1 MAVCTSSSNIFA
13 FKISLEDWNQTD
25 EGHFISLPFATSAP
39 NQSLMKMLQWRLDVY
54 PKGGSEREGTKYV
67 EVYLVQEDLPHD
79 LDIGQFQVEA
89 AFRFPPKDCVW
100 PISARSFTRF
110 HSSVFVKNSTIDDV
124 GLTMTDEVGIVEDRA
139 VDGILTL
146 EFEMRTF
153 KAPWTKFKYSRGSEE
168 IVRNFLRLDSADGD
182 VKLISEG
189 REIPCHKFLLIT
201 QSPVFRAM
209 FDMNSMENKT
219 NTVKILDSSP
229 DVVEELVKY
238 LYEGT
243 LSGAKS
249 VELMFG
255 LLNLAEKYQM
265 GLLTAESLDV
275 LIDIMD
281 VDNILK
287 IYAVV
292 DKLDLTELDVTDLI
306 IDFMKNN
313 IDVIVDKEDWSSFLS
328 DYPSLMKDFV
338 LNLTKALKQAQDN

>member
-13 FKISLEDWNQTD
+13 FKISLEDWNQTA
-25 EGHFISLPFATSAP
+25 EGHFLSLPFATSAP
-39 NQSLMKMLQWRLDVY
+39 NQSLMKMIQWRLDIY
-54 PKGGSEREGTKYV
+54 PKGESEREGTRYV
-67 EVYLVQEDLPHD
+67 DVYLVQEDLPHD

-89 AFRFPPKDCVW
+89 AFRFPPKDCDW
-100 PISARSFTRF
+100 PISARSFMRF
-110 HSSVFVKNSTIDDV
+110 HSSVFDNSNQV
-124 GLTMTDEVGIVEDRA
+124 GFDMAYEVGVVEDRA

-168 IVRNFLRLDSADGD
+168 IVRNFLRVNPADGD

-189 REIPCHKFLLIT
+189 REIPCHKFLLMT
-201 QSPVFRAM
+201 QSPVFKAM
-209 FDMNSMENKT
+209 FEMNSMEKET

-243 LSGAKS
+243 FLGGAKS

-255 LLNLAEKYQM
+255 LLNLAEKYQI
-265 GLLTAESLDV
+265 GLLTDECLDV

-281 VDNILK
+281 VDNVLK
-287 IYAVV
+287 IYAVI
-292 DKLDLTELDVTDLI
+292 DKLDPGSNVTDLI

-313 IDVIVDKEDWSSFLS
+313 IDVIVDKEDWAPFLS

-338 LNLTKALKQAQDN
+338 LNITQALKQAKNN